1 MAICPFW
8 QCLPKIHVGSENS
21 PTRGKCLGAADPR
34 EQGLTGIPL
43 NRWPS
48 CAKSGGMKGPYAT
61 AGWFAGYGA
70 PRHLMMLAWPAT
82 FAPRPD
88 PGTPGILA
96 GMPAPNLLILAAV
109 FLGGLAV
116 GLGLMWLIA
125 RAGKGRLQGEIER
138 LPRLEGEVSAL
149 QNEKIALHE
158 ELAALKAYR
167 QADEDKLAW
176 LDAAREN
183 LREAF
188 QALAGQSLRSNS
200 EDLLKVHQEQLNH
213 LVGPLDQALKDMMK
227 NISELEGKRE
237 GALGELKENL
247 GALSRLGLQLRD
259 ETGRLTHALKAGSQQ
274 RGRWAEFQLQ
284 RLAELAGMKERVDFH
299 LQEGMGEGRPDMVVW
314 LPRGGCI
321 VVDAKAPMKHYF
333 EALESVDEDVRRRNL
348 GEHARRVRH
357 HLESLRSKD
366 YTRHLPEGSQFVVMY
381 LPSDACLAAAM
392 ESDRDL
398 MEFAFQR
405 QVILATPTTIF
416 ALLKT
421 VATGWQQY
429 LIDENARR
437 ILTQGQELF
446 KRLKNF
452 VEHFAGIGRGLKT
465 AVDKY
470 NEAVGSYDNRLFPEV
485 RRFQE
490 LRGAE
495 TEELPQVRMVDSQP
509 RPAPLTGP
517 HGEPGKD

>member
-1 MAICPFW
+1 M
-8 QCLPKIHVGSENS
+8 
-21 PTRGKCLGAADPR
+21 
-34 EQGLTGIPL
+34 
-43 NRWPS
+43 
-48 CAKSGGMKGPYAT
+48 
-61 AGWFAGYGA
+61 
-70 PRHLMMLAWPAT
+70 PAT
-82 FAPRPD
+82 FASRPD
-88 PGTPGILA
+88 PGNLGLWAALPSSS
-96 GMPAPNLLILAAV
+96 LLILAAAV
-109 FLGGLAV
+109 FAFGLTV

-125 RAGKGRLQGEIER
+125 RAGKSRLQSELQR
-138 LPRLEGEVSAL
+138 LPRLEEEVSAL

-158 ELAALKAYR
+158 ELAALKAFR

-188 QALAGQSLRSNS
+188 QALAGQSLKSNS
-200 EDLLKVHQEQLNH
+200 EDLLKVHQEQLHH
-213 LVGPLDQALKDMMK
+213 LVGPLDQALQDMLK
-227 NISELEGKRE
+227 NIREMEGKRE
-237 GALGELKENL
+237 GAMGELKENL

-259 ETGRLTHALKAGSQQ
+259 ETGRLTHALKAGAQQ

-299 LQEGMGEGRPDMVVW
+299 LQEGVGEGRPDMVVW

-333 EALESVDEDVRRRNL
+333 EALESVDEDVRRRNM

-357 HLESLRSKD
+357 HLESLRSRD

-392 ESDRDL
+392 DSDRDL

-446 KRLKNF
+446 KRLKHF

-490 LRGAE
+490 LRGSE
-495 TEELPQVRMVDSQP
+495 MEELPQVRMVDSQP
-509 RPAPLTGP
+509 RPAPLPGP
-517 HGEPGKD
+517 ADEPETD